1 MRYKLREQTNTIRY
15 RLREDK
21 GLLTPT
27 QLSILEAKLGKVIGI
42 FLPKILRIYNTPE
55 KIKDLFSNTVDK
67 FNSVV
72 SDYKQ
77 MIPTTPDEKDLFDVS
92 ISGGS
97 GKGNIGPGE
106 LFVII
111 TTKNTTFSSGGG
123 DVMSNG
129 QDIEVKK
136 SNVST
141 IATTYTSGPILEIF
155 PTYEDLIVFANT
167 LTKRLSKY
175 TREDFKKLSPLSRE
189 LFTFLNSLTSLRIKI
204 KSNKPMEEMLD
215 ELKKYKNILS
225 SGLNKKD
232 LIQSEADEE
241 FLKQIRGTLE
251 FAEDITADK
260 FVEGFPR
267 ALKGYFEVKG
277 FQHILL
283 YTGSKGKYK
292 PFLINPTQTGAKL
305 INLDTSII
313 RNGFTPYIYFNLD
326 QLNEGEKYTV
336 TQKIRSGYGID
347 RKFFRFIE
355 SIIKKIESIVS

>member
-1 MRYKLREQTNTIRY
+1 MRYKLRENKELFTS
-15 RLREDK
+15 K
-21 GLLTPT
+21 
-27 QLSILEAKLGKVIGI
+27 QLSILEAKLGNGIDI
-42 FLPKILRIYNTPE
+42 FLPKIARIYNTPE
-55 KIKDLFSNTVDK
+55 KVKDLFSNTIDK

-106 LFVII
+106 LFVVIA
-111 TTKNTTFSSGGG
+111 TKNTTFSSGGG

-136 SNVST
+136 SNNLQIS
-141 IATTYTSGPILEIF
+141 TTYTAGPIMELF
-155 PTYEDLIVFANT
+155 QTYEDLITFANV
-167 LTKRLSKY
+167 LTRRLSKY
-175 TREDFKKLSPLSRE
+175 TKEDYKKLSPLSRE
-189 LFTFLNSLTSLRIKI
+189 LFGFLNSIRSLKIKI
-204 KSNKPMEEMLD
+204 KSSKPKEEMLD

-241 FLKQIRGTLE
+241 FLEKIRGTLVE
-251 FAEDITADK
+251 AEDITADK
-260 FVEGFPR
+260 FVEGWPR
-267 ALKGYFEVKG
+267 ALKGYFEAKG

-283 YTGSKGKYK
+283 YSGSKGEYK
-292 PFLINPTQTGAKL
+292 SFLINPTQEGSKL

-313 RNGFTPYIYFNLD
+313 RGGFTPYINFNLD

-336 TQKIRSGYGID
+336 TQKIKSGYGMD